1 MEGVN
6 GQQEAVP
13 PGLGKVSVLSEPVF
27 SVPLEKQHSQTD
39 SFLTAARLVRRGWT
53 EDGKKTGRQFPPFNS
68 SGGSVSRSERNRG
81 PNNDEIWSK
90 QVYVVTCRK
99 TTEDREGTNE
109 DKQAAEGVFSAF
121 RQTGVSVWTSG
132 CRSTSR
138 QLRRFK
144 APCLPVITEM

>member
-1 MEGVN
+1 MDGGREEDRKAISPF
-6 GQQEAVP
+6 Q
-13 PGLGKVSVLSEPVF
+13 LFRRF
-27 SVPLEKQHSQTD
+27 SLQVGE
-39 SFLTAARLVRRGWT
+39 
-53 EDGKKTGRQFPPFNS
+53 
-68 SGGSVSRSERNRG
+68 NRG

-90 QVYVVTCRK
+90 QVSVVTCRK

-109 DKQAAEGVFSAF
+109 DKQAAEDVFSAF
-121 RQTGVSVWTSG
+121 RQTGGSVWTSG